1 MDELR
6 MELVEWR
13 QEQWWLTDEYIR
25 VYEGRI
31 PKEQINS
38 AIDAVARVFNKKWAM
53 SVDAHPVCFY
63 LLSKGTD
70 PLQFLI
76 SLGRNILA
84 VQESKGFGRVQKD
97 LRDSGSYASARLELS
112 LGALLRDAG
121 QEIEFRPK
129 LANGRES
136 DIVARSNGQEVF
148 VEVKILRESQV
159 TEALSE
165 FTTWLGRIVDESA
178 RSLGSPIAEMHYEV
192 DLEIGL
198 ADTFGAGLK
207 ADLRFVNG
215 FAEQTRTQI
224 LDNMR
229 RGNFDFF
236 IHDLGSFA
244 FRPKE
249 MLPNSTIIH
258 RPVSP
263 NVELFRIL
271 RSRFH
276 GAIEQLPQ
284 DHPGLLVFRTAGN
297 LEEDRARSVIEGF
310 LREEAG
316 GASHIS
322 AVIIFPV
329 FYSLPSRWSPF
340 DGFAVENPSARFPAS
355 SLQAFRTIVDE
366 CTLIRNSAK
375 ER

>member
-13 QEQWWLTDEYIR
+13 QKQWWLTDEYIR
-25 VYEGRI
+25 VYEGKI
-31 PKEQINS
+31 PQEQINS

-53 SVDAHPVCFY
+53 SVDAHPVCFF
-63 LLSKGTD
+63 LLQQGTD
-70 PLQFLI
+70 PLHFLI

-84 VQESKGFGRVQKD
+84 VQKSEGFGRVQKD
-97 LRDSGSYASARLELS
+97 LRDPGSYASASLELS
-112 LGALLRDAG
+112 LGALLREAG

-148 VEVKILRESQV
+148 FEVKILRASEV

-165 FTTWLGRIVDESA
+165 FTMWLWRTVDDSA
-178 RSLGSPIAEMHYEV
+178 RSLGGSIAEMHYEI
-192 DLEIGL
+192 DLDIGL

-215 FAEQTRTQI
+215 FAEKTGTQI
-224 LDNMR
+224 VENMR
-229 RGNFDFF
+229 RGNLDFF
-236 IHDLGSFA
+236 IQDLGSFA

-263 NVELFRIL
+263 SAELGRIL

-276 GAIEQLPQ
+276 GAIEQIPQ
-284 DHPGLLVFRTAGN
+284 DHPGVLVFRTAGN
-297 LEEDRARSVIEGF
+297 LEEDQARSVIEGF
-310 LREEAG
+310 LRDEAG

-322 AVIIFPV
+322 GVIIFPT

-340 DGFAVENPSARFPAS
+340 EGFAIENPSAQFPAS
-355 SLQAFRTIVDE
+355 SLQAFRTIVEE
-366 CTLIRNSAK
+366 CRLSQRPSK
-375 ER
+375 RS